1 MFDLMGFGFHPDDPT
16 PAFANVELVG
26 ETWRHSGMLMA
37 DALDLPID
45 WIENFRNVVVTDR
58 DLHVASGVI
67 PEGTVGA
74 MNFGVRVW
82 SEGKVR
88 IILQHFTRMSPHLA
102 PDWPEG
108 HGWIIEMEGEPSIRT
123 RVEIG
128 DHNSVMPTDDACM
141 ATAMHVVHA
150 VPYVVAAKPGILTL
164 ADVPPI
170 WGKDAFHM
178 R

>member
-1 MFDLMGFGFHPDDPT
+1 MVYLLSTFCFFFFKQKTAYEMRISDWSSDVCSSDL
-16 PAFANVELVG
+16 
-26 ETWRHSGMLMA
+26 
-37 DALDLPID
+37 
-45 WIENFRNVVVTDR
+45 
-58 DLHVASGVI
+58 
-67 PEGTVGA
+67 
-74 MNFGVRVW
+74 
-82 SEGKVR
+82 KVR

-170 WGKDAFHM
+170 WGKEDRKSVGEGKSVSGGGDM
-178 R
+178 G

>member
-1 MFDLMGFGFHPDDPT
+1 MRISDWSSDVCSSDL
-16 PAFANVELVG
+16 
-26 ETWRHSGMLMA
+26 R
-37 DALDLPID
+37 
-45 WIENFRNVVVTDR
+45 IENFRNVVVTDR

-108 HGWIIEMEGEPSIRT
+108 HGWIIEMEGEPSIRRSEER
-123 RVEIG
+123 RV
-128 DHNSVMPTDDACM
+128 
-141 ATAMHVVHA
+141 
-150 VPYVVAAKPGILTL
+150 
-164 ADVPPI
+164 
-170 WGKDAFHM
+170 GKECVSTC
-178 R
+178 RSRWSP

>member
-82 SEGKVR
+82 SEGRSEERRVGKEGVSTCR
-88 IILQHFTRMSPHLA
+88 ARGSPYH
-102 PDWPEG
+102 
-108 HGWIIEMEGEPSIRT
+108 
-123 RVEIG
+123 
-128 DHNSVMPTDDACM
+128 
-141 ATAMHVVHA
+141 
-150 VPYVVAAKPGILTL
+150 
-164 ADVPPI
+164 
-170 WGKDAFHM
+170 
-178 R
+178 

>member
-1 MFDLMGFGFHPDDPT
+1 MFDLMGFCFHPDDPA

-37 DALDLPID
+37 DALYLPID
-45 WIENFRNVVVTDR
+45 RIENFRNVVVTDR

-88 IILQHFTRMSPHLA
+88 IILQHFTRMSS
-102 PDWPEG
+102 E
-108 HGWIIEMEGEPSIRT
+108 ER
-123 RVEIG
+123 RVG
-128 DHNSVMPTDDACM
+128 KACVS
-141 ATAMHVVHA
+141 TCRSRWS
-150 VPYVVAAKPGILTL
+150 PYP
-164 ADVPPI
+164 
-170 WGKDAFHM
+170 
-178 R
+178 